1 MCSVKSRS
9 GSKTIVAL
17 LVLSVLLVSPC
28 WSVAPWVGL
37 SGLFGL
43 KETTE
48 PKEASYSEVSQQSE
62 KSSQVQEVIKAPAP
76 AMETQDF
83 SVVSST
89 DKSLGAETERLK
101 ELLSAVSAL
110 QTAYTESQ
118 EALMKSQEDLAN
130 LSVTSTQLSEQ
141 LESLKEANA
150 ISDAEYNEVKETL
163 VSNVDANIK
172 ATGEISKLRE
182 ELAKAKAKNGTKGFA
197 TVNAVMGFKNLVPTY
212 GVGAN
217 LGVRVGNHVMLT
229 AGADYMLGSITSM
242 PSLDF
247 NLDNLRV
254 TCGFGWMF

>member
-48 PKEASYSEVSQQSE
+48 QKEASCSEVSQQSE
-62 KSSQVQEVIKAPAP
+62 KSSQVQEVIKTPAP
-76 AMETQDF
+76 VETQDF

-197 TVNAVMGFKNLVPTY
+197 TVNAVMGFKNMVPTY

-229 AGADYMLGSITSM
+229 AGADYMLGSVTSL